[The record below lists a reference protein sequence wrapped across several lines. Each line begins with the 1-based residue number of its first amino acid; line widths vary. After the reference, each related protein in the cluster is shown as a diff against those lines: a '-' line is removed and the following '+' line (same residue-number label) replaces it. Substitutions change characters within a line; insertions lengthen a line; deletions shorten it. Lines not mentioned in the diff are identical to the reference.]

1 MNRSRESTG
10 APGDL
15 LPARWFDGLSSKAQ
29 PVMVGLQPTPKGPSL
44 VLHPMAAS
52 GAAPRVFTHD
62 QVAGAMVRQQQG
74 GLGDALA
81 DAAGLDL
88 IG

>member
-1 MNRSRESTG
+1 MMSRPPSSLTG
-10 APGDL
+10 PVAAGQPEPLDAATQGDVQL

-62 QVAGAMVRQQQG
+62 QVAWPQA
-74 GLGDALA
+74 
-81 DAAGLDL
+81 
-88 IG
+88 